1 MKLTMCFVSAFII
14 FIDKGRGQEV
24 KRFHAET
31 LRREMI
37 ERRVDRLDFLNE
49 STVRARM
56 RRYGAARKDTA
67 RYDLVCIVV
76 GGAARYKIGSVT
88 GEVRRGT
95 MLYLPKDSV
104 VDIFDVSEPIDL
116 MEWSSMG
123 EMKSMQMAQ
132 PAPAAFTL
140 EDVGRQRVAGENV
153 WNAFVRRPSMVFG
166 LYMLPMQVGG
176 DSALTHKWDEINLI
190 TAGSGKFQV
199 GEEVMEVRP
208 GDIIYVRKGNPHFF
222 HSLKA
227 DLDILIFFEMK
238 SMEGQ

>member
-1 MKLTMCFVSAFII
+1 MKLPICFVSAFLI
-14 FIDKGRGQEV
+14 FVANGRGQEV
-24 KRFHAET
+24 RRFT
-31 LRREMI
+31 VDSLRREMI
-37 ERRVDRLDFLNE
+37 EGGVGRLDFLNE
-49 STVRARM
+49 PTVHASL
-56 RRYGAARKDTA
+56 RRFGAAGKDTA
-67 RYDLVCIVV
+67 RHDLVCIVA
-76 GGAARYKIGSVT
+76 GGVARFKVGSVA

-104 VDIFDVSEPIDL
+104 VDLFDVSEPIDL

-123 EMKSMQMAQ
+123 EMESMRMAP

-140 EDVGRQRVAGENV
+140 EEVGRQRVAGENV

-166 LYMLPMQVGG
+166 LYLLPKRVGG

-199 GEEVMEVRP
+199 GEKVMEVRP
-208 GDIIYVRKGNPHFF
+208 GDIIYVKKGNPHFF